1 VSALLSPPL
10 AAVRLLLYALWTA
23 ALLPLQ
29 LVAVRLGARA
39 AAQIPLLYH
48 RGCCRIIGFRIEQR
62 GVPVRNRPTLFVSNH
77 TSYLDISVLGALLQ
91 ASFVAKAEVASW
103 PLFGLCAKLQRSV
116 FVDRRRA
123 TAGDQMA
130 DVKRRLEAGDNLI
143 LFPEGTSSDGNRV
156 LPFKSALLAVA
167 EYHARGRPLTVQPV
181 SIAYARHSNM
191 PMGRYLRP
199 CYAWYGDMGLPGH
212 LWRVLG
218 LGPATVVVRFH
229 APVTIADFANRKVL
243 TAHCQAVIAEAV
255 AEAVHGTPPRPQLA
269 PAAVE
274 PAPSPALA

>member
-1 VSALLSPPL
+1 VKALVSPPL
-10 AAVRLLLYALWTA
+10 AAVRLVLYLLWTA
-23 ALLPLQ
+23 TLLPAQ
-29 LVAVRLGARA
+29 LVAVQLGARVA
-39 AAQIPLLYH
+39 SHIPLLYH
-48 RGCCRIIGFRIEQR
+48 RGCSRIIGFRIERR
-62 GVPVRNRPTLFVSNH
+62 GVPVRNRPVLFVSNH
-77 TSYLDISVLGALLQ
+77 TSYLDISVLGALLE

-116 FVDRRRA
+116 FVDRKRT

-130 DVKRRLEAGDNLI
+130 EVKRRLDAGDNLI

-167 EYHARGRPLTVQPV
+167 EHQVRGRPLTVQPV
-181 SIAYARHSNM
+181 SLAYARHSNM

-199 CYAWYGDMGLPGH
+199 CYAWYGDMGLAGH

-229 APVTIADFANRKVL
+229 APVTIAEFANRKAL
-243 TAHCQAVIAEAV
+243 TAHCQAVIGEAV
-255 AEAVHGTPPRPQLA
+255 AEAVHGSPPRPPA
-269 PAAVE
+269 PAAPE
-274 PAPSPALA
+274 PGAEPALA